1 MADEIQ
7 SPGSELVHVMLMLA
21 GGHQS
26 EIALPSADAPFLREL
41 FDVLI
46 RRSYDRQGGRL
57 FKIPIEDGSAAMYV
71 PSDSIV
77 GVATVP
83 PMQVS
88 STGLIVKY
96 LLKTELPS
104 TYNSGAQYEQ
114 IDNFLPP
121 EEYQLLLDYVLAK
134 ESEFVS
140 STTVGEVD
148 YYRRS
153 RVMYHPGSISEIVTN
168 RIKDVLPNVLVK
180 LGLSPFSLAG
190 IDSQLTA
197 SNDGDFYKIHDD
209 NGSEPTAMRQL
220 TFVYYFYREPKAFN
234 EGNLRIYDNKIEQ
247 DVWMRADSYKD
258 VEPRNNSIVFFYS
271 GYEHEVLPVSCPS
284 ASFADSR
291 FTLNGWIRREN

>member
-7 SPGSELVHVMLMLA
+7 SPDSQLVHVMLMLA

-26 EIALPSADAPFLREL
+26 EIALPSADTPFLREL
-41 FDVLI
+41 FAALL
-46 RRSYDRQGGRL
+46 RRSYNQPGGQL
-57 FKIPIEDGSAAMYV
+57 FKIPVDNGSAAMYI

-104 TYNSGAQYEQ
+104 TYNLGAQYEQ

-121 EEYQLLLDYVLAK
+121 EEYERLLNYVLAK
-134 ESEFVS
+134 ESEFVD
-140 STTVGEVD
+140 STTVGQID
-148 YYRRS
+148 NYRRS
-153 RVMYHPGSISEIVTN
+153 KLMYNPGFISETVVN
-168 RIKDVLPNVLVK
+168 RIKDVLPSVLVK
-180 LGLSPFSLAG
+180 LGLSPFSIAG

-197 SNDGDFYKIHDD
+197 SNHGDYYKIHDD

-220 TFVYYFYREPKAFN
+220 TFVYYFYREPKSFY

-247 DVWMRADSYKD
+247 DVWIRGDSYKM

-271 GYEHEVLPVSCPS
+271 GYEHEVLPVACPS
-284 ASFADSR
+284 GAFADSR

>member
-7 SPGSELVHVMLMLA
+7 SPDSELVHVMLMLA

-26 EIALPSADAPFLREL
+26 EIALPSADTPFLREL
-41 FDVLI
+41 FAVLL
-46 RRSYDRQGGRL
+46 RRSYNQPGGQL
-57 FKIPIEDGSAAMYV
+57 FKIPIDDGSAAMYV

-77 GVATVP
+77 GFATVP

-104 TYNSGAQYEQ
+104 TYNLGAQYEQ
-114 IDNFLPP
+114 IDNFLQP
-121 EEYQLLLDYVLAK
+121 EEYQRLLNYVLAK
-134 ESEFVS
+134 EADFLP

-153 RVMYHPGSISEIVTN
+153 KVMYSPSIISEIVTN
-168 RIKDVLPNVLVK
+168 RIKDVLPKVLLK
-180 LGLSPFSLAG
+180 LGLSPFTIAG

-197 SNDGDFYKIHDD
+197 SNDGDYYKIHDD

-220 TFVYYFYREPKAFN
+220 TFVYYFYREPQAFS

-284 ASFADSR
+284 GSFPDSR